1 VSLSA
6 SRNVPLFAQG
16 NWMKQ
21 YRRVLFAVVVLSV
34 LGLAAVEGVRRY
46 ASTQLVGG
54 LAELYQ
60 GKVEADFARAGWRD
74 ATLEGVRFFDADG
87 QHVVL
92 TVERLR
98 MGLTLWELVAGKTT
112 PEYLELDSPRVT
124 VRFDQ
129 QSRLLTKLPPA
140 GFTGGT
146 FPARID
152 VSNGSLVIDQQ
163 GVGATTIDGASAQ
176 VTSENLELTL
186 NGKLAN
192 SRWGSWTL
200 NGRTNS
206 QFSEGLIE
214 GATDDLAVSPE
225 WLRQLPLVPP
235 TLWEQITLEGPVSAK
250 FALQLKPSPEL
261 PHLHADLKTANA
273 TITLPA
279 LGVQMERA
287 SGSVTIDDTAVA
299 NRNVRGSVYGGKADI
314 AGDLDLAKDPL
325 AVAMDVRV
333 EGVELAQLPK
343 EWAAPEETTGHVSGR
358 ATLNVALTKEG
369 NVRATG
375 EGQAK
380 VDDVVLAG
388 VPVEPIII
396 DLRGGEDFPAQGGAP
411 KADGQITFDLHLRD
425 APVQQLLTRVRKFVD
440 LEPPDIEGTV
450 STDLHVAVPLSTIND
465 PATYQVSGDV
475 RSPRLEWQS
484 LRLEELSSDVEYSKG
499 TLRLTDVS
507 ATTSEGQRQQRGSIS
522 GSATVGI
529 APLTA
534 INLELTATDVPL
546 GLLHDFVEQEPPP
559 EGLISIKLRGEVPV
573 QVLAAW
579 NVSGDVSMPQV
590 VMGQYEARDVEATF
604 ASQDGRL
611 KISDAKATAFEAE
624 ATAQAEIELQ
634 EPYGFRISFD
644 VPSLDVGP
652 VVEIAAVELPADVAG
667 QLQTSGT
674 ASGSL
679 QPFKWTAQGD
689 ATLTDVAIDK
699 WAIDKATF
707 QWQADPEQLKLS
719 NAEAKVL
726 GGDVAAELTMPLAG
740 EAPWKVAG
748 ELHNIDVEQ
757 LRGVLSNTAPAI
769 QGILNGKFEVTA
781 TSPQDGTG
789 SWQLQSGAVQ
799 VNGIK
804 ATRVQIEGTLAK
816 GAITYDASAHVMAG
830 DVSLTGETKLA
841 ENLRETNAGGGKLS
855 INDLSLA
862 HVGDLLGPNVDL
874 PLTGLVD
881 LELEFAQTKLDEL
894 PSGKGRL
901 TLTDVRWDRNDLI
914 REAVSEV
921 TLKDGRLN
929 LPDVYARIGG
939 GSVEASVSLDLL
951 RNFDGQFA
959 VALHRV
965 PSSVL
970 ARFWPDLAENFKG
983 DIDAQFHGTLGSRI
997 AGDGAI
1003 GATNAQVAGVTVT
1016 TMRLPVQFLYSRTTG
1031 RGEMR
1036 VEGATFQAGHG
1047 RGTGTATVTWDR
1059 DVSLSGKLQMKDV
1072 ELQSLAP
1079 TASGLQGI
1087 GSGRVSGHAEFAA
1100 DRFRSLDDLSASF
1113 DMKFSQTQAGQ
1124 VPVFGSLSHVILPNV
1139 PSSASFHQ
1147 GEVRGRL
1154 SNGVAR
1160 IRQFTLTGDD
1170 ARVLADGTVTLGGRL
1185 NLNVIA
1191 MNGSPPTGGLIR
1203 RVALGFLAAE
1213 TIPLTLLTRANTAL
1227 QDQIVYLRVGGT
1239 LRNPSVQVRA
1249 APQLGYEA
1257 LRFFVTG
1264 AAGGVR

>member
-1 VSLSA
+1 
-6 SRNVPLFAQG
+6 
-16 NWMKQ
+16 MKK
-21 YRRVLFAVVVLSV
+21 YRRALVVLALVAV
-34 LGLAAVEGVRRY
+34 LCTAIAEGVRRY

-60 GKVEADFARAGWRD
+60 GKVEADFARAGWRQ

-87 QHVVL
+87 QHVLL

-112 PEYLELDSPRVT
+112 PEDLELDGPQVT
-124 VRFDQ
+124 LRFDE
-129 QSRLLTKLPPA
+129 QSRLLTTLPPA
-140 GFTGGT
+140 GFMGGT

-176 VTSENLELTL
+176 VTSEDLELTL
-186 NGKLAN
+186 HGMLAN
-192 SRWGSWTL
+192 SHWGSWTL
-200 NGRTNS
+200 HGRMNS

-214 GATDDLAVSPE
+214 GATNDLAVSPD
-225 WLRQLPLVPP
+225 LLSHLPLMSPA
-235 TLWEQITLEGPVSAK
+235 LGEQITLEGPVSAK

-287 SGSVTIDDTAVA
+287 SGSVTIDDTAVVIH
-299 NRNVRGSVYGGKADI
+299 NVRGSIYGGTAEV

-333 EGVELAQLPK
+333 EGVELSQLPR
-343 EWAAPEETTGHVSGR
+343 EWSVPEETTGHVSGS
-358 ATLNVALTKEG
+358 AKLHVALTKEG

-388 VPVEPIII
+388 VPVEPIVI

-411 KADGQITFDLHLRD
+411 KADGQISFELHLRD
-425 APVQQLLTRVRKFVD
+425 APVHQLLTSVRKFVD
-440 LEPPDIEGTV
+440 VEPPELEGTV
-450 STDLHVAVPLSTIND
+450 STDLRVVVPLSTVND
-465 PATYQVSGDV
+465 PATYQVSGAV
-475 RSPRLEWQS
+475 RSPRLLWQS
-484 LRLEELSSDVEYSKG
+484 VALEELSSDVEYSKG
-499 TLRLTDVS
+499 TLRLSDVS
-507 ATTSEGQRQQRGSIS
+507 ATTREDQRQQRGSIS
-522 GSATVGI
+522 GSATVGV
-529 APLTA
+529 APLAA
-534 INLELTATDVPL
+534 IDLDLTATDVPL
-546 GLLHDFVEQEPPP
+546 ELLGDFVEQEQLP
-559 EGLISIKLRGEVPV
+559 EGLASITIRAKAPIKKSQE
-573 QVLAAW
+573 LAAW
-579 NVSGDVSMPQV
+579 NVTGELSSPQV
-590 VMGQYEARDVEATF
+590 VMGKYEARDVGATF
-604 ASQDGRL
+604 ASEDGRL
-611 KISDAKATAFEAE
+611 KITDAKATAFGAD
-624 ATAQAEIELQ
+624 ATAQAEVELQ
-634 EPYGFRISFD
+634 EPYLFRSSFE
-644 VPSLDVGP
+644 VPSLDVAP
-652 VVEIAAVELPADVAG
+652 AVEIAGVHLPVEVVGKVQA
-667 QLQTSGT
+667 SGT

-679 QPFKWTAQGD
+679 QPFKWEAEGD
-689 ATLTDVAIDK
+689 ATLTDVAVDK
-699 WAIDKATF
+699 WAIDKAAL

-719 NAEAKVL
+719 NAKANVL
-726 GGDVAAELTMPLAG
+726 GGDVAAEVTVPLAG
-740 EAPWKVAG
+740 EAPWKVGG
-748 ELHNIDVEQ
+748 ELHNIEVEQ
-757 LRGVLSNTAPAI
+757 LRDALPDTAPAI
-769 QGILNGKFEVTA
+769 QGIVNGKFELTA
-781 TSPQDGTG
+781 TSSQDGAG
-789 SWQLQSGAVQ
+789 SWQLQSEAVE

-804 ATRVQIEGTLAK
+804 ATRVQVEGTLAK
-816 GAITYDASAHVMAG
+816 GAVTYSAGARVMAG

-841 ENLRETNAGGGKLS
+841 ENFWETNAGAGKLS
-855 INDLSLA
+855 IKDLSLA

-874 PLTGLVD
+874 PLTGLAD

-929 LPDVYARIGG
+929 LPDVYARMGG
-939 GSVEASVSLDLL
+939 GSVEANVSLDLL

-959 VALHRV
+959 VALHRI

-970 ARFWPDLAENFKG
+970 DRFWPDLAENFKG
-983 DIDAQFHGTLGSRI
+983 DIDAQFRGTLGTRI
-997 AGDGAI
+997 AGDGGI

-1016 TMRLPVQFLYSRTTG
+1016 TLRVPVQFLYSRTTG

-1059 DVSLSGKLQMKDV
+1059 DVSLSGKLQMRDV
-1072 ELQSLAP
+1072 QLQSLAP
-1079 TASGLQGI
+1079 AASGLQGI

-1100 DRFRSLDDLSASF
+1100 NRFRSLDDLSASF

-1154 SNGVAR
+1154 ANGVAR

-1185 NLNVIA
+1185 NLNVVA

-1203 RVALGFLAAE
+1203 RVALGFLAVE

-1257 LRFFVTG
+1257 LRFFVMG